1 MEVYNFSKENS
12 LYNNFLSELRD
23 ENIQKDRM
31 RFKRNLER
39 CGEISAYEISKEL
52 SSESKEITTS
62 LGVSTMNIVEDK
74 LIVATI
80 LRAGLPLHQGV
91 VNFFDKA
98 DNCFISAYR
107 KHGTK
112 DIEVEIEYLSSPNL
126 DGKIVILT
134 DPMIA
139 SGKSMLLAY
148 QAMLKNG
155 TPKYIHIVSVIAS
168 KEGIDFVKNN
178 FPKNTKIWVGA
189 IDAKMNEQSYII
201 PGLGDAGDLAFGS
214 KIDF

>member
-1 MEVYNFSKENS
+1 MQIHNFSKSNTI
-12 LYNNFLSELRD
+12 YNTFLSELRD
-23 ENIQKDRM
+23 NNIQKDRM

-52 SSESKEITTS
+52 NFKSKNISTPLGKSS
-62 LGVSTMNIVEDK
+62 MNLLNEEPI
-74 LIVATI
+74 IATI

-91 VNFFDKA
+91 LNVFDKA

-112 DIEVEIEYLSSPNL
+112 ELEVEIEYLSGPNL
-126 DGKIVILT
+126 QGKTLILT

-155 TPKYIHIVSVIAS
+155 KPKFIHIVSVIAS
-168 KEGIDFVKNN
+168 QEGIDFIVEN
-178 FPKNTKIWVGA
+178 FPKETKIWIGSV
-189 IDAKMNEQSYII
+189 DKEMNSQSYII

>member
-1 MEVYNFSKENS
+1 MQIHDFSQENS
-12 LYNNFLSELRD
+12 IFNNFLAELRH
-23 ENIQKDRM
+23 EEIQKDRM

-39 CGEISAYEISKEL
+39 CGEIAAYEISKEL
-52 SSESKEITTS
+52 SEKLTVVKTP
-62 LGVSTMNIVEDK
+62 LGVSSMN
-74 LIVATI
+74 LIEENPVVATI
-80 LRAGLPLHQGV
+80 MRAGLPLHQGV
-91 VNFFDKA
+91 LNYFDKS

-112 DIEVEIEYLSSPNL
+112 EIEVEIEYLSSPDLN
-126 DGKIVILT
+126 GKTVILT

-155 TPKYIHIVSVIAS
+155 IPKFVHIVSVIAS
-168 KEGIDFVKNN
+168 REGIDFVKDH

-189 IDAKMNEQSYII
+189 IDEKMNEKSYII

>member
-1 MEVYNFSKENS
+1 MKVHDFSQENS
-12 LYNNFLSELRD
+12 IYNNFIAELRV
-23 ENIQKDRM
+23 EVIQKDRM

-39 CGEISAYEISKEL
+39 CGEITAYEISKEFN
-52 SSESKEITTS
+52 SVKTDIKTP
-62 LGVSTMNIVEDK
+62 LGISTIN
-74 LIVATI
+74 LIEENPVVATI

-91 VNFFDKA
+91 VNCFDKA

-112 DIEVEIEYLSSPNL
+112 EIEVEIEYLSSPDL
-126 DGKIVILT
+126 EGKTLILT

-155 TPKYIHIVSVIAS
+155 TPKFIHIVSVIAS
-168 KEGIDFVKNN
+168 REGLDFVKNN

-189 IDAKMNEQSYII
+189 IDEEMNSKSYII

-214 KIDF
+214 KIDY

>member
-1 MEVYNFSKENS
+1 MEIYNFSTTNS
-12 LYNNFLSELRD
+12 IYNNFLSELRNKD
-23 ENIQKDRM
+23 IQKDRL

-39 CGEISAYEISKEL
+39 CGEITAYEISKEL
-52 SSESKEITTS
+52 NSSTKDITTP
-62 LGVSTMNIVEDK
+62 LGISSINLVIDEPV
-74 LIVATI
+74 IATI

-91 VNFFDKA
+91 LNIFDKS

-107 KHGTK
+107 KHNTVEL
-112 DIEVEIEYLSSPNL
+112 EVEIEYLSSPSL
-126 DGKIVILT
+126 QDKTVLLT

-155 TPKYIHIVSVIAS
+155 IPKFIHIISVIAS
-168 KEGIDFVKNN
+168 REGIDFVLAN

-189 IDAKMNEQSYII
+189 IDEKMNSKSYII
-201 PGLGDAGDLAFGS
+201 PGLGDAGDLAYGS
-214 KIDF
+214 KIDY

>member
-1 MEVYNFSKENS
+1 MQVHDFSQENS
-12 LYNNFLSELRD
+12 IYNNFIAELRD
-23 ENIQKDRM
+23 EVIQKDRM

-39 CGEISAYEISKEL
+39 CGEISAYEISKEFN
-52 SSESKEITTS
+52 SKKAAVKTP
-62 LGVSTMNIVEDK
+62 LGTAEMNLVADIPV
-74 LIVATI
+74 VATI

-112 DIEVEIEYLSSPNL
+112 EVEVEIEYLSGPDL
-126 DGKIVILT
+126 DGKTVILT

-155 TPKYIHIVSVIAS
+155 KPKFIHIVSVIAS
-168 KEGIDFVKNN
+168 QEGIDFVKEN
-178 FPKNTKIWVGA
+178 FPINTKIWVGA
-189 IDAKMNEQSYII
+189 IDAAMNDKSYII

-214 KIDF
+214 KIDY